1 MNRNKKKRGTKKK
14 ALKNKWD
21 DSSSKSLKD
30 EVIIKTSKHTTFVVL
45 DKGVKVQVKKKMDRA
60 ILIFK

>member
-1 MNRNKKKRGTKKK
+1 MIRNKKKRGTKKK

-30 EVIIKTSKHTTFVVL
+30 EVIIKTRKHTTFMVL
-45 DKGVKVQVKKKMDRA
+45 DKGVEVQVKKKMNRA
-60 ILIFK
+60 TINL